1 MTSRGSAF
9 FPRASYTQLGVS
21 WSVENTSS
29 PIISS
34 VIIRGRRRLGSP
46 GRPQKKKTAAAERRL
61 QLPFVLFFFP
71 TKFLLFH
78 GRPNFFFL
86 FSVQTF
92 YDRSIKNKK
101 ILFRH
106 WRRPFSLLP
115 WPFDPLFFFLRRPK
129 YICTLDCRQMAI
141 VSVSELESAAS
152 GLAGFYLFSG

>member
-46 GRPQKKKTAAAERRL
+46 GRPQKKKPQQPSDAYSCL
-61 QLPFVLFFFP
+61 LSYFFFP
-71 TKFLLFH
+71 
-78 GRPNFFFL
+78 PSSFFFTVGRT
-86 FSVQTF
+86 FSFFFRYKRFTTGALK
-92 YDRSIKNKK
+92 IKK
-101 ILFRH
+101 
-106 WRRPFSLLP
+106 FSFDTGGVRFLSFLGLLIR
-115 WPFDPLFFFLRRPK
+115 FFLRRPK

-152 GLAGFYLFSG
+152 GLSGFYLFSG

>member
-46 GRPQKKKTAAAERRL
+46 GRPQKKKPQQPSDAYSCL
-61 QLPFVLFFFP
+61 LSYFFFP

-101 ILFRH
+101 K
-106 WRRPFSLLP
+106 FSFDTGGVRFLSFLGLLIR
-115 WPFDPLFFFLRRPK
+115 FFFFTATEIYLHIGLSPDGHR
-129 YICTLDCRQMAI
+129 
-141 VSVSELESAAS
+141 VSK
-152 GLAGFYLFSG
+152 

>member
-46 GRPQKKKTAAAERRL
+46 GRPQKKNRSSRATPTVVHS
-61 QLPFVLFFFP
+61 PFVLFFFP

-115 WPFDPLFFFLRRPK
+115 WPFDPLFFFTATE
-129 YICTLDCRQMAI
+129 IFAHWI
-141 VSVSELESAAS
+141 VARWPSCQ
-152 GLAGFYLFSG
+152 

>member
-46 GRPQKKKTAAAERRL
+46 GRPQKKKPQQPSDAYSCL
-61 QLPFVLFFFP
+61 LSYFFFP

-115 WPFDPLFFFLRRPK
+115 WPFDPLFFTATEIYLHIGLSPDGHR
-129 YICTLDCRQMAI
+129 
-141 VSVSELESAAS
+141 VSK
-152 GLAGFYLFSG
+152 